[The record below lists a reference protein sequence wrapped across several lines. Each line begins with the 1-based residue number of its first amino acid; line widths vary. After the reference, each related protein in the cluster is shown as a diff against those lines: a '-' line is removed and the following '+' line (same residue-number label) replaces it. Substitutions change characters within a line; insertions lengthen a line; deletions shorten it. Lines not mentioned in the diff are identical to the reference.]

1 MGRGPTKDYYR
12 VMNESFVEGS
22 LTCLKPEVV
31 ERRIATEFPLVLN
44 IEPTNSCNAKCCYCP
59 NGEVIKNQG
68 VNFLKINDFKK
79 IIDQIKQHKLI
90 MLNFHKD
97 GEPLLHK
104 NLPDMVEYAK
114 EKNAAE
120 VIHLNTNGIMIN
132 TKIGRGIIERE
143 IDDITVSI
151 DAANENTYQ
160 RLKGIAGFDKL
171 NESIEKAINYR
182 DKIKSCTKIRVK
194 IMEFDGIGKDEIG
207 LFFEKWSD
215 IADEVQ
221 VTGIHN
227 WSGAFESVE
236 VTDEQSTNERYPCA
250 LLWYML
256 AINSNGKVST
266 CNVDW
271 NYSGVV
277 GDIHNQSI
285 KEIWNSES
293 IRNIRRAHLNEKW
306 DCPQVCRECVV
317 WVSVGDMKEY
327 LESRVEFL

>member
-12 VMNESFVEGS
+12 AMNENFVEGS
-22 LTCLKPEVV
+22 LTCLKPEVI
-31 ERRIATEFPLVLN
+31 ERRITTEFPLVLN

-68 VNFLKINDFKK
+68 VNFLKINYFKK
-79 IIDQIKQHKLI
+79 IIDQIKQHKLL

-97 GEPLLHK
+97 GEPLLHR
-104 NLPDMVEYAK
+104 NLPDMVAYAK

-132 TKIGRGIIERE
+132 TKIGRGIIERG
-143 IDDITVSI
+143 IDDITVSV
-151 DAANENTYQ
+151 DAASERTYQ
-160 RLKGIAGFDKL
+160 RLKGITGLSKL

-182 DKIKSCTKIRVK
+182 DKINSRTKIRVK
-194 IMEFDGIGKDEIG
+194 IMEFDDVCRDEIDM
-207 LFFEKWSD
+207 FCKKWTG
-215 IADEVQ
+215 IADDVQ

-227 WSGAFESVE
+227 WSGAVD
-236 VTDEQSTNERYPCA
+236 VIITDEKAEHRYPCA

-256 AINSNGKVST
+256 AINSNGEVSV

-271 NYSGVV
+271 DYSGVV
-277 GDIHNQSI
+277 GNIRSQSI
-285 KEIWNSES
+285 KVIWNSES
-293 IRNIRRAHLNEKW
+293 IKSIRRAHLKGKW

-317 WVSVGDMKEY
+317 WVSVGDMKDY
-327 LESRVEFL
+327 LLSRAEFN

>member
-1 MGRGPTKDYYR
+1 MGRGPTKDHYQI
-12 VMNESFVEGS
+12 MNENFVEGS
-22 LTCLKPEVV
+22 LTCLSPAVI
-31 ERRIATEFPLVLN
+31 ERRITTEFPLVLN
-44 IEPTNSCNAKCCYCP
+44 IEPTNACNAKCYYCP
-59 NGEVIKNQG
+59 NGDVVKNQG
-68 VNFLKINDFKK
+68 IGFLDINDYKG
-79 IIDQIKQHKLI
+79 IIDQIKSHKLI

-104 NLPDMVEYAK
+104 KLPDMVEYAK
-114 EKNAAE
+114 EKDAAE
-120 VIHLNTNGIMIN
+120 VIHLNTNGILIN
-132 TKIGRGIIERE
+132 TKVGRGIIERE
-143 IDDITVSI
+143 IDDITISI
-151 DAANENTYQ
+151 DAANKNTYLQ
-160 RLKGIAGFDKL
+160 LKGINGFDKL
-171 NESIEKAINYR
+171 EESIEKIVDYR
-182 DKIKSCTKIRVK
+182 DKINSNTKIRVK
-194 IMEFDGIGKDEIG
+194 IMEFDEIG
-207 LFFEKWSD
+207 QEEIDLFIEKWSG

-227 WSGAFESVE
+227 WSGAFKSIE
-236 VTDEQSTNERYPCA
+236 VTDEQSANERYPCA

-285 KEIWNSES
+285 KEIWNCVS
-293 IRNIRRAHLNEKW
+293 IKNIRRAQLNEKW

-327 LESRVEFL
+327 LETRVEFL

>member
-12 VMNESFVEGS
+12 VMNENFVEGS

-31 ERRIATEFPLVLN
+31 ERRITTEFPLVLN

-59 NGEVIKNQG
+59 NSEVIKNQG
-68 VNFLKINDFKK
+68 VNFLKINVFKK

-114 EKNAAE
+114 KKNAAE

-132 TKIGRGIIERE
+132 TKIGRDIIERG
-143 IDDITVSI
+143 IDDITISV

-160 RLKGIAGFDKL
+160 RLKGIAGLDKL

-182 DKIKSCTKIRVK
+182 DRIKSRTKIRVK
-194 IMEFDGIGKDEIG
+194 IMEFDDICLEEIDK
-207 LFFEKWSD
+207 FHEKWFG

-227 WSGAFESVE
+227 WGGSIDVKI
-236 VTDEQSTNERYPCA
+236 TDEKAGHRYPCA
-250 LLWYML
+250 LLWYIL
-256 AINSNGKVST
+256 AINSNGEVSV

-277 GDIHNQSI
+277 GSIHSQNI

-293 IRNIRRAHLNEKW
+293 IKNIRRAHLKGEW

-327 LESRVEFL
+327 LDSRFEFI